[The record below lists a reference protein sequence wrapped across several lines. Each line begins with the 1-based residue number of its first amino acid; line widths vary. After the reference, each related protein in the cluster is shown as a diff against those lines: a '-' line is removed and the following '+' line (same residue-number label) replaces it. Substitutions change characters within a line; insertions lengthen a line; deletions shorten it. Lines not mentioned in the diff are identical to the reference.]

1 MSFERLRKVRT
12 EFVRDAEDGRSQG
25 PDENICVPK
34 REAMAEFWRE
44 FKTVQLTICT
54 PRQILLIL

>member
-1 MSFERLRKVRT
+1 MSFERLRKIRM

-44 FKTVQLTICT
+44 FKTV
-54 PRQILLIL
+54 